1 MLFLTLPLSGPEV
14 AGGQRAMA
22 STIATAT
29 VECGVG
35 RSTGG
40 LLHLRAAKV
49 QPRACA
55 EVPSWLPR
63 NPRSCLRSGQGKRA
77 PKHRSE
83 GGGERVFP
91 QSRSSSPGVPPG
103 RASAGVGSG
112 ADEELPR
119 DSLLRPQADEIRAGP
134 DSRSMIVAKV
144 PGDAMVPLR
153 IPYLRPFADAPS
165 GHVED
170 RQLQQRGSGQLD
182 HEPDLAM
189 RRIGSH
195 A

>member
-14 AGGQRAMA
+14 AGGQTAMA

-40 LLHLRAAKV
+40 LLHLRAAKE
-49 QPRACA
+49 QPRAC
-55 EVPSWLPR
+55 
-63 NPRSCLRSGQGKRA
+63 
-77 PKHRSE
+77 RSE
-83 GGGERVFP
+83 GGGERVLP

-103 RASAGVGSG
+103 RASAGVSSG

-119 DSLLRPQADEIRAGP
+119 DSLLRPHADEIRAGP

-182 HEPDLAM
+182 HEPD
-189 RRIGSH
+189 
-195 A
+195 